1 MYMYYVTSQFKYVMI
16 DISNESICSG
26 CFGDP
31 LLSADG
37 GVARVTEKGGN
48 VSGRSK
54 RKIDGHVNGA
64 RRRKVAQ
71 DAGGHRGLLPARCSL
86 KLPLHPYERR
96 GLQPARLHV

>member
-1 MYMYYVTSQFKYVMI
+1 MGPMAIKGSIQRPNATRRPLRSGLRAHRRNENVWSCMYMYYVTSQFKYVMI

-54 RKIDGHVNGA
+54 
-64 RRRKVAQ
+64 
-71 DAGGHRGLLPARCSL
+71 S
-86 KLPLHPYERR
+86 
-96 GLQPARLHV
+96 